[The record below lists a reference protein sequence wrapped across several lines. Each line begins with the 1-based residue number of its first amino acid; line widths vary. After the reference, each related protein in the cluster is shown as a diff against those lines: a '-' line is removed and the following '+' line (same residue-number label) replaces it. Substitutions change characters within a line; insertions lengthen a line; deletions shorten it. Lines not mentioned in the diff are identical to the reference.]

1 MKISV
6 QRNYNNTD
14 SCARL
19 AWNVWLTVHIA
30 RSNQIRENA
39 SLNADRKRSLGLN
52 FLDLLRSLTLPLRS
66 FVVTCTVLT
75 VAINW
80 FFFFEMQEST
90 KWLWRYTVVFLI
102 LIDRFTLVMTGS
114 KEWKSICTAPESQ
127 GIFTAISTCPPFLA
141 TKVS

>member
-30 RSNQIRENA
+30 RSNQIREKA
-39 SLNADRKRSLGLN
+39 SLSAYRKHSLGLN
-52 FLDLLRSLTLPLRS
+52 FLDLLRSLTLHLRS

-75 VAINW
+75 VTINW

-114 KEWKSICTAPESQ
+114 KEWKSISTAPESQ